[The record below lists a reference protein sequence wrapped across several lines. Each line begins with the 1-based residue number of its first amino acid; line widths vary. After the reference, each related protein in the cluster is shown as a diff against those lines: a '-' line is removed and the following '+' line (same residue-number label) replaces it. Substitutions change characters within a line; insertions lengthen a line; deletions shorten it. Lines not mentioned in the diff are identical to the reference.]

1 MIHQNR
7 RKKLLSQFA
16 ANSLLI
22 ISTNSQQQRSGDVN
36 YPFRPDSDFWYLTGF
51 TEPEA
56 VAVFSDKTQIIFLR
70 DKDSKSEI
78 WDGEMLGVAAAAA
91 YLGIGGGF
99 DGFYARLISLREE
112 LHVPEKL
119 RALGVGEDRLGELAV
134 LAAADPSAAGNPVEL
149 SVAAAESLFREC
161 I

>member
-78 WDGEMLGVAAAAA
+78 WDGEMLGVAAAAKA
-91 YLGIGGGF
+91 LGF
-99 DGFYARLISLREE
+99 DLAYDIKKLNSIFPTLLGDFQNYYYDFKTTDFDNIIS
-112 LHVPEKL
+112 P
-119 RALGVGEDRLGELAV
+119 
-134 LAAADPSAAGNPVEL
+134 
-149 SVAAAESLFREC
+149 
-161 I
+161 